1 MLVLTRKINQQ
12 ISIGE
17 VVVTVL
23 SMERGRIRLGI
34 EAPADVGIRR
44 TELAPLAEPLR
55 SSTRG
60 SLAGCVASPAS

>member
-12 ISIGE
+12 ITIGE

-34 EAPADVGIRR
+34 EAPVDVPIRR
-44 TELAPLAEPLR
+44 NELSPLAEPAR
-55 SSTRG
+55 KTSVSS
-60 SLAGCVASPAS
+60 LELCVGAPVG

>member
-12 ISIGE
+12 ITIGE

-34 EAPADVGIRR
+34 EAPADVAIRR
-44 TELAPLAEPLR
+44 NELAPLAQPVR
-55 SSTRG
+55 TPVSS
-60 SLAGCVASPAS
+60 SLELCVAVPAG

>member
-12 ISIGE
+12 ITIGD

-34 EAPADVGIRR
+34 EAPVDVAIRR
-44 TELAPLAEPLR
+44 SELAPLADPVRLPVAA
-55 SSTRG
+55 
-60 SLAGCVASPAS
+60 SLDMCVPASIG